1 MVLLTGL
8 LAAVTEADTWS
19 ISAGALLETIAFN
32 MTGVAS
38 ITCER
43 SLFAACPGCELVCL
57 GSTQRLCTQRPNPP
71 ALHDLAGAGPQMRRK
86 QPFSLCRDL

>member
-57 GSTQRLCTQRPNPP
+57 GSTQRLLFAHNGLTHPHCMTWPVP
-71 ALHDLAGAGPQMRRK
+71 ARR
-86 QPFSLCRDL
+86 